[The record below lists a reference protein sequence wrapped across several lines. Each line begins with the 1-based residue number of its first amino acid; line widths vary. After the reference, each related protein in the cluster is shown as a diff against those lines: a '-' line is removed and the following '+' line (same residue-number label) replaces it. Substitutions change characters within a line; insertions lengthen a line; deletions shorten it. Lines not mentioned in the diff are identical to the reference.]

1 MDADVFDVPVDER
14 GRLLGSA
21 LRSTIDALS
30 QDDRDRVFA
39 VVATGGTT
47 NVGVID
53 DLRGVA
59 DVCEREGI
67 WFHVDGAYGLAALC
81 APSVRELFVGIERA
95 DSFIV
100 DPHKWLFGPF
110 DCCALVYRNVHD
122 GRRAHTQHAEYLDVL
137 HGGESESGPWL
148 EMNPADMAHHL
159 SRRARGL
166 PVWFSLATHGTC
178 AYTDAMEMTLDVAR
192 QAVDE
197 VRRRPD
203 LELVLESDLT
213 VIVFRRLGWSS
224 EQYAAWSDHELATG
238 HSFVVP
244 TTWRGETVLRLCI
257 VNPRTT
263 IDDVR
268 AVFDALEQ
276 PT

>member
-1 MDADVFDVPVDER
+1 
-14 GRLLGSA
+14 
-21 LRSTIDALS
+21 
-30 QDDRDRVFA
+30 
-39 VVATGGTT
+39 
-47 NVGVID
+47 
-53 DLRGVA
+53 
-59 DVCEREGI
+59 
-67 WFHVDGAYGLAALC
+67 
-81 APSVRELFVGIERA
+81 
-95 DSFIV
+95 
-100 DPHKWLFGPF
+100 
-110 DCCALVYRNVHD
+110 
-122 GRRAHTQHAEYLDVL
+122 
-137 HGGESESGPWL
+137 
-148 EMNPADMAHHL
+148 
-159 SRRARGL
+159 
-166 PVWFSLATHGTC
+166 VWFSLATHGTR

-192 QAVDE
+192 QALDE

-213 VIVFRRLGWSS
+213 VIVFRRLGWSP